1 MPIYEYH
8 CSDCDRPF
16 EELVMS
22 SATAVSCPI
31 CSSSHVERQL
41 SVFASRSGTGSTPS
55 PSSAS
60 SDAGG
65 FTGGSCCGGGCGC
78 R

>member
-22 SATAVSCPI
+22 STTAVCCPI
-31 CSSSHVERQL
+31 CSGTQVERQL
-41 SVFASRSGTGSTPS
+41 SVCASRSGNGGGQAVS
-55 PSSAS
+55 PSA
-60 SDAGG
+60 DAGG
-65 FTGGSCCGGGCGC
+65 FTGGACCGGGCGC